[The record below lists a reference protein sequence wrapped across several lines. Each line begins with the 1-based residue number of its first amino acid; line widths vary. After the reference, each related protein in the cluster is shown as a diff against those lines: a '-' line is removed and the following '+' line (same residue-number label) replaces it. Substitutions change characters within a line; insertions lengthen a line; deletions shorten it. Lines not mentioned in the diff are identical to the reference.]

1 MSYQCA
7 VCKEVKRK
15 SSLQFL
21 EPIEDWVCKS
31 CLEKG
36 REAGVT
42 DLEDGKEL
50 TKKIR
55 EGENE

>member
-1 MSYQCA
+1 MAYQCS
-7 VCKEVKRK
+7 VCEQVKRK

-21 EPIEDWVCKS
+21 EPIDDWICNS

-36 REAGVT
+36 RKHGVS

-55 EGENE
+55 EGEA